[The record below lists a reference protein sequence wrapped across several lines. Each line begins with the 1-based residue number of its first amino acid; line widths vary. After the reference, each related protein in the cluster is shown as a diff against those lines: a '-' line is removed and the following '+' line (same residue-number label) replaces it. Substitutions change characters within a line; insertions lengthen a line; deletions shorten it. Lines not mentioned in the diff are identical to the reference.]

1 MKSVSHHSLKH
12 SNFKKIC
19 ISLINLLVGQVFIF
33 MNFNTEK
40 IIQHFQKLILK
51 NKEAYKSHFTQIQ
64 DHFLSTFIE
73 IIIF

>member
-1 MKSVSHHSLKH
+1 
-12 SNFKKIC
+12 
-19 ISLINLLVGQVFIF
+19 

-73 IIIF
+73 IIIFWALLPFLIFSKQSNYFLKMK